1 MTPTEVIPPS
11 QKPAESPIKL
21 QDSTTP
27 RIFITQ
33 PPTPAPFTQVVT
45 ASTTRM
51 KHIIPVADGFQA
63 KPVETTV
70 FQPRPPAQ
78 IPANPSIARL
88 TGGLKK
94 RPTPHARKT
103 KVKGSDTQQTPVTQA
118 PIIAGSTAMRPFSP
132 QQQMTQQVFQPQTQ
146 QITFFQ
152 PEQSQNTFRQ
162 MNTFTPAIQTRPS
175 AVPSQFQPSIPDL
188 RRPTA
193 IIRFCFD
200 RDGVERCADWVP
212 YCRSERFYAY
222 MRTYCARSCG
232 FC

>member
-1 MTPTEVIPPS
+1 
-11 QKPAESPIKL
+11 
-21 QDSTTP
+21 
-27 RIFITQ
+27 
-33 PPTPAPFTQVVT
+33 
-45 ASTTRM
+45 M
-51 KHIIPVADGFQA
+51 KHIIPVAGMEIMHRHGFQA
-63 KPVETTV
+63 RPTETTV

-78 IPANPSIARL
+78 IPANPSIPRL
-88 TGGLKK
+88 T
-94 RPTPHARKT
+94 
-103 KVKGSDTQQTPVTQA
+103 DTHQTPVTQA
-118 PIIAGSTAMRPFSP
+118 PFIPVTTTMRPFQP

-146 QITFFQ
+146 QITFFR

-162 MNTFTPAIQTRPS
+162 TNTFTAAIQTRPS
-175 AVPSQFQPSIPDL
+175 AVPSQFQPMIPDL

>member
-1 MTPTEVIPPS
+1 MVNVYERGLTSDE
-11 QKPAESPIKL
+11 ALLGMRGE
-21 QDSTTP
+21 TTTA
-27 RIFITQ
+27 RIFTTQ
-33 PPTPAPFTQVVT
+33 QPTPPPFTQGGG

-63 KPVETTV
+63 KPTV
-70 FQPRPPAQ
+70 ITVSQPGPPSQIPGNAQ
-78 IPANPSIARL
+78 IARR
-88 TGGLKK
+88 TGGLRK
-94 RPTPHARKT
+94 RPTPHAKKT
-103 KVKGSDTQQTPVTQA
+103 KLKGSDTQQTPVTQA
-118 PIIAGSTAMRPFSP
+118 PFIISSTSVRPFS
-132 QQQMTQQVFQPQTQ
+132 QQQQVTQQVFQPSTQ
-146 QITFFQ
+146 QITFFR
-152 PEQSQNTFRQ
+152 PEPSQTTFRQ
-162 MNTFTPAIQTRPS
+162 TNTFTAAIQTRPS
-175 AVPSQFQPSIPDL
+175 AVPSQFRPNIPDL